1 MINQELNQL
10 SATSSAELAERWTIL
25 KNENPGLRIR
35 NAAEMLGVTEMDLI
49 CLSRGSNVTQLQPQ
63 FKEILLKIESL
74 GKVMALSR
82 NNQVVHERKGVY
94 LNPGLNNPHVGLFVG
109 EDIDLRIFFESWGF
123 AFAVIEGEDDK
134 PRKSLQFFAK
144 NGQAIHKIYLTSS
157 SNAEAFDQ
165 IVSEFAIENQDEF
178 YTLRDTTAPESE
190 LPDSDIDVL
199 AFQNEWKSLLDSHD
213 FYPLLKKYQLTRTQ
227 ALRLA
232 PSAFYANQK
241 DNGILRRILNKVS
254 EAGIEIMVFVG
265 NQGIIQIHTGPAKKI
280 VDFGEWLN
288 VLDPDFNLHVKE
300 PDIHSSW
307 IVRKPTKDGIVTA
320 LECFNKEGE
329 QIIQLFG
336 KRKPGLPELESWRDI
351 ILSEDSI

>member
-1 MINQELNQL
+1 MINQEINQL
-10 SATSSAELAERWTIL
+10 SATSPSALAERWTIL

-35 NAAEMLGVTEMDLI
+35 NAAEMLGVTEMDLL
-49 CLSRGSNVTQLQPQ
+49 CLSRGTAVTQLRPE
-63 FKEILLKIESL
+63 FNNILLRIESL

-82 NNQVVHERKGVY
+82 NSQVVHERKGVY

-109 EDIDLRIFFESWGF
+109 ADIDLRIFFESWGF
-123 AFAVIEGEDDK
+123 AFSVVEGEEEK
-134 PRKSLQFFAK
+134 PRKSIQFFAK
-144 NGQAIHKIYLTSS
+144 DGQAIHKIYLTSS
-157 SNAEAFDQ
+157 SYSDAFDKL
-165 IVSEFAIENQDEF
+165 VSDFSLENQNEL
-178 YTLRDTTAPESE
+178 YTLNAPVAPEAE
-190 LPDSDIDVL
+190 LPDAEIDVEN
-199 AFQNEWKSLLDSHD
+199 FQSEWKGLLDTHD
-213 FYPLLKKYQLTRTQ
+213 FYPLLKKYQVTRTQ

-232 PSAFYANQK
+232 PSAFYSNQK

-254 EAGIEIMVFVG
+254 ESGIEIMVFVG

-280 VDFGEWLN
+280 VDYGEWLN

-300 PDIHSSW
+300 TEIHSSW

-320 LECFNKEGE
+320 LECFNKDGE

-336 KRKPGLPELESWRDI
+336 KRNPGLPELESWRDI